1 MLPVFVYLHVLNMDS
16 KIITSGI
23 CAGYRYELYCM
34 SKATKTTQCTV
45 HCEVAV
51 NTAWEWNSF
60 REKED
65 ECYSQETFDALAMR
79 FEPPDSRN
87 RWDSPLFTVLPGDS
101 VPVDQVHSVLFE
113 RKAPPPNQST
123 QCVSNRFGFVH
134 IYLFIVY
141 FP

>member
-1 MLPVFVYLHVLNMDS
+1 
-16 KIITSGI
+16 
-23 CAGYRYELYCM
+23 LYCT
-34 SKATKTTQCTV
+34 SKASKTTQCTV

-65 ECYSQETFDALAMR
+65 ERYTRETFDALAMR

-101 VPVDQVHSVLFE
+101 VPFDQVHSVLFE

-123 QCVSNRFGFVH
+123 QCVSNTFGLVH
-134 IYLFIVY
+134 IYLFTFGLFSIDL
-141 FP
+141 FLPQH